1 MWGRETDI
9 YSRVSGG
16 EETTVFTVSNAALPM
31 MQGSLLISSVPELE
45 LFFPDFVGISVYVAL
60 AAGVFVS

>member
-1 MWGRETDI
+1 M
-9 YSRVSGG
+9 SGG